1 MGIALQLYGLP
12 VGLEQLLPVAFLGV
26 AEVGV
31 LGDDHVSIADLLQR
45 AKTQVG
51 DG

>member
-12 VGLEQLLPVAFLGV
+12 VGLEQLLPVALLGV

-31 LGDDHVSIADLLQR
+31 PGDDHVSIADR
-45 AKTQVG
+45 SPSASEDPG
-51 DG
+51 G